1 VKVVLVVLVILH
13 LDKGVVVA
21 AVVPD
26 HLVLMLVLMMVEL
39 VVLVSRHQIHSG
51 IQAILLEHLDPQ
63 MVISTLPVVEVVV
76 YSHLVLDLHL

>member
-13 LDKGVVVA
+13 LEKELVVE

-26 HLVLMLVLMMVEL
+26 HPVLIVVLIMVEL
-39 VVLVSRHQIHSG
+39 VVLVFRHQIHSG

-76 YSHLVLDLHL
+76 YSHLVLDLDL